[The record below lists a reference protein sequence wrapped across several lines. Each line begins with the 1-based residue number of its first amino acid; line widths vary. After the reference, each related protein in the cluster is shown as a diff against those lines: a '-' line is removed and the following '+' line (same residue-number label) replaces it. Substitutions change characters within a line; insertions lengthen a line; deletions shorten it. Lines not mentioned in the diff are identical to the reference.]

1 MEELIAR
8 EFPQILDFLQRT
20 RGFVNPLEYNHDLG
34 LKAARSWLR
43 SEKLRDF
50 PRFDFLHRGSPAC
63 DLIELALV
71 WNKDVAPLFP
81 ASCRQR
87 ARELLLIPWQ
97 EKGMPI
103 SMVTE
108 ILIPY
113 AIDRWEKSK
122 AKSARESLREK
133 RRRSGR
139 Q

>member
-1 MEELIAR
+1 MDIV
-8 EFPQILDFLQRT
+8 QFLLNT
-20 RGFVNPLEYNHDLG
+20 RQYVNPLQYSVELT
-34 LKAARSWLR
+34 AEEARSWLR

-71 WNKDVAPLFP
+71 WNRGAASLFP

-113 AIDRWEKSK
+113 VIDRWEKSK
-122 AKSARESLREK
+122 AKSARESPREK
-133 RRRSGR
+133 RILSGR